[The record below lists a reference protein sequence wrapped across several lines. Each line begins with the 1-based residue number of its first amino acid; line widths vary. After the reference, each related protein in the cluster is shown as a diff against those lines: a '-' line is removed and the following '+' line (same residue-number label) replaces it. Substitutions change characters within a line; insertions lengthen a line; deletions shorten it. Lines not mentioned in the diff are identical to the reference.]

1 MNYAFEGFAHEF
13 GRRGGPRMGPFAGS
27 GGGRAHM
34 RGAPFQMWVAQTDD
48 DVPVDEGGHRERG
61 RGKRGHGDRGR
72 RGAGGG
78 FGRGRES
85 MRPGFGAGGFGA
97 GGFGP
102 NADFGRGRGR
112 GGRGRRGD
120 VRAAILLLLEE
131 RPMHGYELIQQIADK
146 SNGTWKPSPGS
157 IYPALSQLEDEGLVL
172 IDKVAGR
179 KTAALTDEGRS
190 HIEQHREDLGS
201 PWDDVADSVG
211 FDARDLR
218 ALIGQLMG
226 AAGQV
231 AGVGTPRQVELAA
244 DILVEARK
252 SMYRILAEDGPH
264 DAEPDE
270 TVDAPDA
277 T

>member
-1 MNYAFEGFAHEF
+1 
-13 GRRGGPRMGPFAGS
+13 
-27 GGGRAHM
+27 M
-34 RGAPFQMWVAQTDD
+34 RSAPFQMWVAHNDD
-48 DVPVDEGGHRERG
+48 EPPQDGDDRRERG
-61 RGKRGHGDRGR
+61 RGRRGHGERGR
-72 RGAGGG
+72 RSSGAPS
-78 FGRGRES
+78 GRGREG
-85 MRPGFGAGGFGA
+85 MRTGGFGAAGFGA

-120 VRAAILLLLEE
+120 VRAAILLLLED
-131 RPMHGYELIQQIADK
+131 RPMHGYELIQQIAEK

-179 KTAALTDEGRS
+179 KTAKLTEEGRTYVDD
-190 HIEQHREDLGS
+190 HRADLGS

-211 FDARDLR
+211 VDARDLR

-231 AGVGTPRQVELAA
+231 AGVGTMRQVEQAA
-244 DILVEARK
+244 EILTEARR
-252 SMYRILAEDGPH
+252 SLYRILAED
-264 DAEPDE
+264 EPNDQRPDG
-270 TVDAPDA
+270 TAPAPDSM
-277 T
+277 